1 MNDVRLAARSL
12 RRSPGF
18 LAVALVTMA
27 IGIGVST
34 ALFSVVDG
42 VLLRPLPYP
51 HAERLVA
58 LYTTNVA
65 RQQRTGAVSR
75 ADFEDWRA
83 QSRSFDAMA
92 AFQASGAVLG
102 GREPQHVPAAR
113 VSASFFDVFG
123 VVPARGR
130 AFSREADEGAEKVA
144 VVTHAFWQGRMSAD
158 EAAVGR
164 PLILDGEPFTVVG
177 VLPATFKAPAA
188 VREAQLFLPL
198 SPDGKAGQNRGG
210 RYLGVAARLRADA
223 STRQALAELDT
234 VARRLEQA
242 FPDSNGGRGV
252 SVRPLH
258 DATVEAARPP
268 IVVLFVAVTFLLL
281 IAATNVAHLLLPR
294 ALARRHEVAVRVAL
308 GASRRRVA
316 RQLLTEIALLW
327 LLGAAAGVTLAAWLV
342 SLIVAYAP
350 TQVPRLDEVTVDGR
364 VLAFGILS
372 ALVAGVAFG
381 LLPALQATRVQPA
394 DSLHG
399 GRMPGL
405 ARRRLSGTL
414 VAGEMALALVLLVGA
429 GLVVES
435 LRHLVAEPPGFD
447 PDGLLTAEISLPA
460 KRYASPAARAQF
472 YAALVPRL
480 AALPGVSEAGF
491 VTPLPFS
498 SDSITTRLSVPG
510 RDQSPA
516 EQPRSVY
523 HAATPRYFRAMRIP
537 LRRGRLL
544 ADEDTREATPV
555 VVVNESFA
563 RTVFPGEDPIGR
575 RIRIGV
581 RTADGDPERF
591 EIVGV
596 VGDVHHGTLGRAM
609 EPELY
614 VPAAQHTWG
623 WGVLALRTRSDPGAL
638 AAVVRREV
646 SALDPELAVIATST
660 MRERLAASLAA
671 PRFVASL
678 LSIFAAVAALLAGI
692 GLYGVLATTIAQ
704 RASEIG
710 IRMALGA
717 RVADVLRLVVGEAA
731 RMAGVGIVVGLLA
744 AAAVTRLMAAL
755 LFGVGP
761 RDPLTFA
768 AVTAALFAVALAA
781 ALVPAWRAARTSPA
795 VALRRE

>member
-1 MNDVRLAARSL
+1 VNDVRLAARSL

-18 LAVALVTMA
+18 LALALVTMA

-34 ALFSVVDG
+34 ALFSVVNG

-252 SVRPLH
+252 NVRPLH
-258 DATVEAARPP
+258 DATVETARPP

-294 ALARRHEVAVRVAL
+294 ALARRHEVAVRVTL

-544 ADEDTREATPV
+544 ADEDTREAPPV

-638 AAVVRREV
+638 AAAVRREV

-717 RVADVLRLVVGEAA
+717 RVPMSCGWWWER
-731 RMAGVGIVVGLLA
+731 
-744 AAAVTRLMAAL
+744 
-755 LFGVGP
+755 P
-761 RDPLTFA
+761 RA
-768 AVTAALFAVALAA
+768 W
-781 ALVPAWRAARTSPA
+781 PAWASWSACWRPPPSRA
-795 VALRRE
+795 

>member
-1 MNDVRLAARSL
+1 MNDARLAARSL

-58 LYTTNVA
+58 LYTTNSA
-65 RQQRTGAVSR
+65 RHQTTGAVSY
-75 ADFEDWRA
+75 ADFADWRA

-92 AFQASGAVLG
+92 AYHASGAVLG
-102 GREPQHVPAAR
+102 GPEPQHVPAAR
-113 VSASFFDVFG
+113 VSAGFFDVFA
-123 VVPARGR
+123 VVLARGR
-130 AFSREADEGAEKVA
+130 AFSSEADGRAEKVA
-144 VVTHAFWQGRMSAD
+144 VVTHAFWQRRMSAD
-158 EAAVGR
+158 EFAVGR
-164 PLILDGEPFTVVG
+164 AMTLDGEPFTVVG
-177 VLPATFKAPAA
+177 ILPAAFKPPAA

-198 SPDGKAGQNRGG
+198 APDGADGQNRGG
-210 RYLGVAARLRADA
+210 RYLNVAARLHADA
-223 STRQALAELDT
+223 TTGQASTELAT
-234 VARRLEQA
+234 IARRLEQA

-252 SVRPLH
+252 NVRRLH
-258 DATVEAARPP
+258 EATVEGARPP

-308 GASRRRVA
+308 GASRLRVA
-316 RQLLTEIALLW
+316 RQLLTEIVLLW
-327 LLGAAAGVTLAAWLV
+327 LMGAAAGIALATWLV
-342 SLIVAYAP
+342 SLIVAFAP
-350 TQVPRLDEVTVDGR
+350 AQVPRLDEVTVDLR
-364 VLAFGILS
+364 VLAFGVAS
-372 ALVAGVAFG
+372 ALVAGLAFG

-405 ARRRLSGTL
+405 ARRRLSGAL
-414 VAGEMALALVLLVGA
+414 VAAEVALALVLLVGA

-435 LRHLVAEPPGFD
+435 LRHLVSEPPGFD
-447 PDGLLTAEISLPA
+447 ADGVLTAEINLPA
-460 KRYASPAARAQF
+460 KRYSTPASRAQF
-472 YAALVPRL
+472 YASLLPRL
-480 AALPGVSEAGF
+480 AALPGVSETGL

-498 SDSITTRLSVPG
+498 SDSVTTRLSVIG
-510 RDQSPA
+510 REQAPA
-516 EQPRSVY
+516 DQPRSIY
-523 HAATPRYFRAMRIP
+523 HAATPGYFHAMRIP
-537 LRRGRLL
+537 LRRGRLP
-544 ADEDTREATPV
+544 AESDTREATPV
-555 VVVNESFA
+555 AVVNESFS

-581 RTADGDPERF
+581 RTADGDPEVF

-623 WGVLALRTRSDPGAL
+623 WGVLAVRTATDPAATA
-638 AAVVRREV
+638 AAVRRAV
-646 SALDPELAVIATST
+646 SGLDPELAVIATST

-678 LSIFAAVAALLAGI
+678 LSVFAAVAAALAGI
-692 GLYGVLATTIAQ
+692 GLYGVLATMVVQ
-704 RASEIG
+704 RAGEIG
-710 IRMALGA
+710 VRMALGA
-717 RVADVLRLVVGEAA
+717 RLADVLRLVVGEAA
-731 RMAGVGIVVGLLA
+731 RMAGVGIAIGLVVSALL
-744 AAAVTRLMAAL
+744 TRLMAAL

-761 RDPLTFA
+761 RDPVTFA
-768 AVTAALFAVALAA
+768 LVAVALFAIALAA
-781 ALVPAWRAARTSPA
+781 AALPAWQAARIDPA
-795 VALRRE
+795 SALRHE

>member
-1 MNDVRLAARSL
+1 
-12 RRSPGF
+12 
-18 LAVALVTMA
+18 
-27 IGIGVST
+27 
-34 ALFSVVDG
+34 
-42 VLLRPLPYP
+42 
-51 HAERLVA
+51 
-58 LYTTNVA
+58 
-65 RQQRTGAVSR
+65 
-75 ADFEDWRA
+75 
-83 QSRSFDAMA
+83 
-92 AFQASGAVLG
+92 
-102 GREPQHVPAAR
+102 VP
-113 VSASFFDVFG
+113 
-123 VVPARGR
+123 PERGR
-130 AFSREADEGAEKVA
+130 AFGRETDEGAERLA
-144 VVTHAFWQGRMSAD
+144 VVTHAFWQRRMNAD

-164 PLILDGEPFTVVG
+164 SLTLDGEPFTVVG
-177 VLPATFKAPAA
+177 VLPAAFKPPAA

-198 SPDGKAGQNRGG
+198 IPDGEAGQNRGG
-210 RYLGVAARLRADA
+210 RYLDVAARLRANA
-223 STRQALAELDT
+223 SSGQALAELAT
-234 VARRLEQA
+234 IARRLEQA

-252 SVRPLH
+252 NVRRLH
-258 DATVEAARPP
+258 DATVEEARPP

-281 IAATNVAHLLLPR
+281 IAATNVALLLLPR

-308 GASRRRVA
+308 GASRLRVA

-327 LLGAAAGVTLAAWLV
+327 LLGAAAGVTLATWLV
-342 SLIVAYAP
+342 SLIVAVAP

-447 PDGLLTAEISLPA
+447 PEGVLTAEINLPA
-460 KRYASPAARAQF
+460 KRYPSPASRAQF
-472 YAALVPRL
+472 YASLLPRL
-480 AALPGVSEAGF
+480 AALPGVSAAGF

-498 SDSITTRLSVPG
+498 SQSVTTRLSVPG
-510 RDQSPA
+510 RDQAPA
-516 EQPRSVY
+516 DQPRSVY
-523 HAATPRYFRAMRIP
+523 QAATPQYFRAMRIP

-544 ADEDTREATPV
+544 AEGDTREASAV
-555 VVVNESFA
+555 VVVNESFV

-581 RTADGDPERF
+581 RAADGDPELF

-596 VGDVHHGTLGRAM
+596 VGDVHQGTLGRAM
-609 EPELY
+609 QPELY

-623 WGVLALRTRSDPGAL
+623 WGAL
-638 AAVVRREV
+638 AVRTTTDPAARAAAVRREV

-660 MRERLAASLAA
+660 MRERLAGSLAA

-678 LSIFAAVAALLAGI
+678 LSVFAAVAAVLAAI
-692 GLYGVLATTIAQ
+692 GLYGVLATAVVQ
-704 RASEIG
+704 RAAEIG

-717 RVADVLRLVVGEAA
+717 RVADVLRLIAGEAA
-731 RMAGVGIVVGLLA
+731 RMAGAGIVAGLVA
-744 AAAVTRLMAAL
+744 AAGLTRLMAAL

-761 RDPLTFA
+761 RDPITFSTVA
-768 AVTAALFAVALAA
+768 GALFVTALAA
-781 ALVPAWRAARTSPA
+781 AVLPAWRAARIDPA

>member
-1 MNDVRLAARSL
+1 VNDLRLAARSL

-27 IGIGVST
+27 IGIGAST

-65 RQQRTGAVSR
+65 RQQRMGAVSR

-92 AFQASGAVLG
+92 AFQTSGAVLG
-102 GREPQHVPAAR
+102 GAEPQHVPAAR

-130 AFSREADEGAEKVA
+130 AFSREAEEREEKVA

-164 PLILDGEPFTVVG
+164 AVTLDGEPCTVVG
-177 VLPATFKAPAA
+177 VLPAAFKPPLA

-210 RYLGVAARLRADA
+210 RYLDVAARLRAEA
-223 STRQALAELDT
+223 TTGQALAELAT
-234 VARRLEQA
+234 IAQRLEQA
-242 FPDSNGGRGV
+242 YPDSNGGRGV
-252 SVRPLH
+252 NVRPLH
-258 DATVEAARPP
+258 DVTVEAARPP

-327 LLGAAAGVTLAAWLV
+327 LLGAAAGVTLATWLV
-342 SLIVAYAP
+342 RLIVAFAP

-372 ALVAGVAFG
+372 ALAAGIAFG
-381 LLPALQATRVQPA
+381 LLPALQATRVQPV

-460 KRYASPAARAQF
+460 KRYASPPARAQF
-472 YAALVPRL
+472 YASLMPRL

-498 SDSITTRLSVPG
+498 NDSITTRLSVLG

-516 EQPRSVY
+516 DQPRSIY
-523 HAATPRYFRAMRIP
+523 HTATPGYFHAMRIP
-537 LRRGRLL
+537 LQRGRLL
-544 ADEDTREATPV
+544 ADEDTREARPV

-575 RIRIGV
+575 RLRIGV
-581 RTADGDPERF
+581 RAADGDPDVF

-596 VGDVHHGTLGRAM
+596 AGDVHHGTLGRGM

-638 AAVVRREV
+638 ATAVRREV

-678 LSIFAAVAALLAGI
+678 LSIFAAVAAMLAGI
-692 GLYGVLATTIAQ
+692 GLYGVLATTVAQ

-710 IRMALGA
+710 VRMALGA

-744 AAAVTRLMAAL
+744 ASAVTRLMAAV
-755 LFGVGP
+755 LFGIGP
-761 RDPLTFA
+761 RDPVTLA

-781 ALVPAWRAARTSPA
+781 AVVPAWRAARIDPA
-795 VALRRE
+795 ACLRRE

>member
-1 MNDVRLAARSL
+1 VNDLRLAARSL

-58 LYTTNVA
+58 LYTTNPA
-65 RQQRTGAVSR
+65 RHQLTGAVSR

-83 QSRSFDAMA
+83 QSRSFDAMGA
-92 AFQASGAVLG
+92 YQTSGAVLG
-102 GREPQHVPAAR
+102 GPEPQHVPAAR

-123 VVPARGR
+123 VSPERGR
-130 AFSREADEGAEKVA
+130 AFGREADQRADRVA
-144 VVTHAFWQGRMSAD
+144 VVTHTFWQRRMNAD
-158 EAAVGR
+158 EAAIGR
-164 PLILDGEPFTVVG
+164 AITLDGEAITVVG
-177 VLPATFKAPAA
+177 VMPAAFKAPAEL
-188 VREAQLFLPL
+188 REAQLFLPL
-198 SPDGKAGQNRGG
+198 NPDGMGGQNRGG
-210 RYLGVAARLRADA
+210 RYLNVAARLRADA
-223 STRQALAELDT
+223 SSGQALADMAT
-234 VARRLEQA
+234 IARRLEQA

-252 SVRPLH
+252 NVRPLH

-294 ALARRHEVAVRVAL
+294 ALARRHEVAVRVIL
-308 GASRRRVA
+308 GASRLRVA

-327 LLGAAAGVTLAAWLV
+327 LLGAAAGVTLATWLV
-342 SLIVAYAP
+342 SLIVTFAP
-350 TQVPRLDEVTVDGR
+350 PQVPRLDEVTVDGR

-372 ALVAGVAFG
+372 ALVAGVTFG

-414 VAGEMALALVLLVGA
+414 VAAEMALALVLLVGA

-447 PDGLLTAEISLPA
+447 PDGVLTAEINLPA
-460 KRYASPAARAQF
+460 KRYPSPASRAQF
-472 YAALVPRL
+472 YAALLPRL
-480 AALPGVSEAGF
+480 AALPGISEAGF

-498 SDSITTRLSVPG
+498 RDSVTTRLSVPG
-510 RDQSPA
+510 RDQAPA
-516 EQPRSVY
+516 DQPRSVY
-523 HAATPRYFRAMRIP
+523 QAATPQYFRVMRIP

-544 ADEDTREATPV
+544 AEGDTREAPPV
-555 VVVNESFA
+555 VVVNEAFV

-581 RTADGDPERF
+581 RTADGDPELF

-596 VGDVHHGTLGRAM
+596 VGDVHQGTLGRAM
-609 EPELY
+609 DPELY

-623 WGVLALRTRSDPGAL
+623 WGVLTVRTTTDPSTL
-638 AAVVRREV
+638 ATAVRHEV

-678 LSIFAAVAALLAGI
+678 LSIFAAVAAVLAGI
-692 GLYGVLATTIAQ
+692 GLYGVLATTVAQ
-704 RASEIG
+704 RVSEIG

-717 RVADVLRLVVGEAA
+717 RVADVLRLVVGAAA

-761 RDPLTFA
+761 RDPRTFA

-781 ALVPAWRAARTSPA
+781 ALVPAWRAARIDPA
-795 VALRRE
+795 SALRRE